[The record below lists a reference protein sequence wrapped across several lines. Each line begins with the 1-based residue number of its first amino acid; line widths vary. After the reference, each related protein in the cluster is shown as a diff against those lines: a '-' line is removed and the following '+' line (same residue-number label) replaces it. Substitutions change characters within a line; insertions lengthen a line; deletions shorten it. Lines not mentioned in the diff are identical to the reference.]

1 MPKKTLNENDADN
14 PLAVLFKILANALLD
29 DPHGINFT
37 AKNALLILAN
47 AVKDGAGEEL
57 EKKIVREKNR
67 YKYDQ

>member
-14 PLAVLFKILANALLD
+14 PLVVLFKILATALLD

-37 AKNALLILAN
+37 AKNALLILADVIKN
-47 AVKDGAGEEL
+47 GMGQEL
-57 EKKIVREKNR
+57 EKKIAREGSR